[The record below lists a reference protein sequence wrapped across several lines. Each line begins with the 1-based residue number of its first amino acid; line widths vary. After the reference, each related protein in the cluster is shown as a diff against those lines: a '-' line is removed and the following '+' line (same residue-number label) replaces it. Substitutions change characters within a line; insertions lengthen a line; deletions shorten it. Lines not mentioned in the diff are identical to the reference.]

1 MQVSWPRLPFSSL
14 WAAGFAVPQGV
25 VICDRVDR
33 DVSSATVHGAPAVAV
48 QHEQPQEPLRSGRPP
63 QTATASSAPACQE
76 QDAQPQSRLRT
87 GREPQAHG
95 VLHGPALVESLH
107 EFDFRE
113 LDFAERVREY
123 AEVNEASSST
133 RSLPAAVSVSHRP

>member
-14 WAAGFAVPQGV
+14 RAAGFAVPQGV

-33 DVSSATVHGAPAVAV
+33 DVSSATVHGVPAMAV
-48 QHEQPQEPLRSGRPP
+48 QHEQPQEPLRGGRPP

-76 QDAQPQSRLRT
+76 QDAQPQSRLHT

-113 LDFAERVREY
+113 LDFTERVSEY

-133 RSLPAAVSVSHRP
+133 KSLRAAVSVSHRP